1 MVKFCFNGAKVAK
14 ILVHLTNK
22 GVKMNKII
30 VIGSSNTDMVV
41 RSEQL
46 PRPGESVVGRDFIMA
61 GGGKGANQAVAVARM
76 GHRVIFAAA
85 LGQDIFGDAAVESYR
100 QLGIDT
106 SYIVRKDAPSG
117 VALIMVDSVGQN
129 SISVALGAN
138 NLLSAEDVMEVL
150 EQIEAEDLVLLQLE
164 VPMAT
169 VDAVVDIASAKG
181 AKVVLNPAPAG
192 VVSEKTLSKLYLIT
206 PNQTEA
212 QTLTGVEVADEQSAE
227 LAAKALIAK
236 GVSRVVI
243 TMGSIGAY
251 LYENGVGEII
261 PARKVAAVDTTAAG
275 DVYNGALCAAL
286 AEGQTLREALVFAT
300 KASAISVTRA
310 GAQPSVPT
318 REEVDNL

>member
-1 MVKFCFNGAKVAK
+1 
-14 ILVHLTNK
+14 
-22 GVKMNKII
+22 MNKII

-41 RSEQL
+41 CSERL
-46 PRPGESVVGRDFIMA
+46 PRPGESVVGRGFMMA

-129 SISVALGAN
+129 SISVDLGAN

-181 AKVVLNPAPAG
+181 ARVVLNPAPAG

-212 QTLTGVEVADEQSAE
+212 QTLTGVEVIDEQSAA

-275 DVYNGALCAAL
+275 DVYNGALCVAL
-286 AEGQTLREALVFAT
+286 AEGQTLKNALVFAT

>member
-1 MVKFCFNGAKVAK
+1 
-14 ILVHLTNK
+14 
-22 GVKMNKII
+22 
-30 VIGSSNTDMVV
+30 MVV

-286 AEGQTLREALVFAT
+286 AEGQSLRESLVFAT